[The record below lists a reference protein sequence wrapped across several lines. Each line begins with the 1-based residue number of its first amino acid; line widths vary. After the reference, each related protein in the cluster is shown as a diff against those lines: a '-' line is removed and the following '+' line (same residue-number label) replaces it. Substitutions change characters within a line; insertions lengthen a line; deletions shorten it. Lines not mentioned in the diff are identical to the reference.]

1 MLLFLPSS
9 RALTRFVLSVA
20 EVLRGESFPIWV
32 LWVRGESGVQVCAK
46 HMHEDLEPQSKCE
59 TKYPAADPT
68 LMSETNQSLTFAN
81 LDIYMIYM

>member
-9 RALTRFVLSVA
+9 RALARFVLSVA

-32 LWVRGESGVQVCAK
+32 LWVRRESGVQVCAK
-46 HMHEDLEPQSKCE
+46 HMHEDLESESKCE

-68 LMSETNQSLTFAN
+68 PMSETNQSLTFSN
-81 LDIYMIYM
+81 LDIYIYI